1 MIVIG
6 HPVGKRLTLLS
17 DNILSD
23 SKFLEADWLNDEQ
36 TSFRVNVLQKQI
48 SFVDFL
54 GSLREDLA
62 LYHNVFKLP
71 FQL

>member
-36 TSFRVNVLQKQI
+36 TTFRVNVLQKQI